1 MDSEMHFKNS
11 VTLFTKCFVGY
22 TVTEQRKKSGHTARL
37 GKTDRPTRERS
48 TAGLHIN
55 LMIWLSAHIRLGEN

>member
-1 MDSEMHFKNS
+1 MDSEMHFINS
-11 VTLFTKCFVGY
+11 VTLFTPLQN
-22 TVTEQRKKSGHTARL
+22 VTEQRKKSGHTARL

-55 LMIWLSAHIRLGEN
+55 LMIRLSAHIRLGEN